1 MPILIVFKKK
11 KNVASIS
18 NYPPGKFHLKN
29 SLDAIIT
36 SINFTVPSIGLSQWK
51 ACINDLIKKVTNA
64 RLGSKLSQ
72 RHHARDPY
80 GISRKGAPTANVHCK
95 LGLIHKIRTNYI
107 RCVLCSGG
115 QIFNSLSGVFTSAGA
130 WLLWDSWKHHQV
142 FLILL
147 LWTCYGQTLKCPH
160 TTDCIQCLVPT
171 WHAIMGGAGSF
182 RRKGLCEAGK
192 QLLVSLWRCV
202 LSSVSFPRLVSD
214 EQHVPT
220 TVRVCP
226 GMGASSLRLISVKL
240 WDGPFCFQGV
250 FSSSLVTARQR

>member
-1 MPILIVFKKK
+1 MHKW
-11 KNVASIS
+11 
-18 NYPPGKFHLKN
+18 
-29 SLDAIIT
+29 LD
-36 SINFTVPSIGLSQWK
+36 
-51 ACINDLIKKVTNA
+51 KKVTNA

-72 RHHARDPY
+72 RHHARDPH

-171 WHAIMGGAGSF
+171 WHAVMGGAGSF
-182 RRKGLCEAGK
+182 RRKGLCEAGQ

-202 LSSVSFPRLVSD
+202 LSSVSFPPVWCQMRSMFPPQWGSAQEWEPAALD
-214 EQHVPT
+214 WP
-220 TVRVCP
+220 P
-226 GMGASSLRLISVKL
+226 WN

-250 FSSSLVTARQR
+250 FSSRLVTARQR